1 MDQNQEGNLKRWV
14 SLPSLKLGE
23 GEEDKELMV
32 AEKDMSKTKV
42 LRLNLSEIY
51 QYLNA
56 KSILHEMVERKLITS
71 QQKGNAEAYSSAYAQ
86 NISAGVALFE
96 TGSSPTVAL
105 DLCTILEATD
115 FQGGKKLAMKLTSD
129 HDNIS
134 AIKKKQVMQ
143 RFYPPPTTT
152 PPSELKVSDLQ
163 SQFLQ
168 TLAAVM
174 EAFEQLPDSL
184 SRLKQFFSRLVLP
197 MGEGK
202 VIPIVNR
209 STYKNAASTEE
220 MLRCQPSPWNCFS
233 PHLLMMMSVECQCP
247 QAIEPVEQ
255 FLQYRSKCASSL
267 ICRRTKLL
275 TKASNMTTSHSP
287 SHLACHTAPVNDLQS
302 LHPSVFD
309 ERKNPERLQTIRV
322 TVQVDRPHLTLQDYD
337 DITTAV
343 CGFFH
348 IPRVAL
354 VYAGCSEDGQVVSWN
369 MSTALLPYLKRA
381 SSGVSSDRLMAEQRI
396 LGVAAGDLQYHCLS
410 VKEVELFEAAFY
422 GLEKRVQSLILQKV
436 SINCVDKD
444 GRTPL
449 YIASRK
455 AHGAVVKLLLQQ
467 HADASICK
475 KNGWTPLMAASFS
488 GHTDVVQTL
497 IEAKAQ
503 INTQE
508 ENDWTA
514 LHLAAQEG
522 KVDVVRLLTEA
533 QALVNIQ
540 TEDGMTPLYI
550 ASDKGHGAVVKLL
563 LQQHAD
569 VSICTKTGW
578 TPLMTASFN
587 GHTDVVRTL
596 IEAKAQIN
604 TQKKDDVTALHLA
617 SAEGKVDVVRLL
629 TEAQALV
636 NLQTKWGRRPIDIAR
651 SRGHSEIVEI
661 LQKM

>member
-436 SINCVDKD
+436 SINCVD

-467 HADASICK
+467 HADVRICK
-475 KNGWTPLMAASFS
+475 KNGWTPLMAASFN

-508 ENDWTA
+508 ENGWTA

-533 QALVNIQ
+533 QALVNIH